1 MEDVG
6 AVRDFSVKVQAEP
19 IGEPEAH
26 VSQCIVEMMAQL
38 GIAVASQVREETH
51 PIIPDFAIIRDGNV
65 TAGYIEVKQPAVDI
79 TPDSWRATTH
89 NGRQWRYLRQL
100 NNVFYTN
107 GLEWV
112 LYQRG
117 VESGRWRAD
126 SDSAGL
132 LAALHSVV
140 NSGLEPVVTAD
151 RFLNL
156 TVPVALELSRAIEK
170 LALSEDMGKSR
181 PRLGAMWA
189 ALRSAGFSS
198 AGDDVIADIVVQTY
212 VFALIVAAHD
222 YGLDVADDD
231 GSAYRDIIADSDEL
245 LGAVLGLVDGA
256 VNDGADSVVAPLVRQ
271 LQSIVVAT
279 DWPEVE
285 GRAGK
290 LLSRYLFE
298 DFLELFSKES
308 RESTGSYYT
317 PQRLVHGM
325 VNLVAEVS
333 EAYGKGLANSVVVD
347 PAVGT
352 GTFPLEMVDYVAR
365 ESGATGGELAHVVGK
380 FTGNIHGWEMQVTP
394 YAIAASTM
402 RAKAEEY
409 GTESKAHF
417 MIRDSLRNPQQII
430 SDEVLSL
437 LAADENRYTLGQ
449 LALAEDEFC
458 AHDNVDIIG
467 GNPPYD
473 ATNLEVVAPWAYAQV
488 AEWRKAAK
496 GQGTR
501 TISNLYTAFIRAI
514 CWQAWEKPGTEDS
527 GIVYFVA
534 PSSWLKDKGGAGVRS
549 WVRGQASR
557 VWVVDVT
564 PEGWMSPGN
573 PFPISTPVAVVI
585 MQRDKGKRKGK
596 QATVKYRSVSKNST
610 ADQRLDE
617 LCGMSIH
624 DDGWAVASGNEFV
637 PVAQE
642 WLESPAVGD
651 VFLASNTGV
660 EWSRKWA
667 VAPSEKVLSRRIDIL
682 NNLPDEEKPGA
693 FTANGDSSWDAVRL
707 LAMAENISKVV
718 SSSGKSFAQ
727 EGKILDVNAPEVCAM
742 PLVNGYGLGDTRA
755 MKRVTPDLWGSKL
768 QPDNLFVC
776 TANNIKQSSP
786 VHTTDLVPQKLIFTS
801 GGERVHPTYQPDGRE
816 NTAPGLVEALT
827 ALYGVDV
834 APNDVA
840 AYITAVTAFPGYQ
853 ERFEEEL
860 NVPTIRVPF
869 TSDPKLWERAV
880 GIGQRII
887 ALSTAD
893 RTSVATNVPKLSGCA
908 GAVEWLEVHNGDA
921 IGERAS
927 HWLKL
932 QDNNGVKNKL
942 VVGGNVFTGVT
953 QDILNYRIGN
963 AQIVKK
969 WLERRLSTPYGKSMS
984 PLDKIMP
991 DEWESEWSVELFKL
1005 LQTIEALIAIEG
1017 EQRIL
1022 LEDVMAGELLTM
1034 HQLEKSGVTW
1044 PGDIKDP
1051 LRKAHWPDEEQD
1063 AGGLFD

>member
-1 MEDVG
+1 MGDVG
-6 AVRDFSVKVQAEP
+6 TVRDFSVKVQAEP

-38 GIAVASQVREETH
+38 GIAVASQAREETH

-79 TPDSWRATTH
+79 APDSWRATTH

-107 GLEWV
+107 GLDWV

-198 AGDDVIADIVVQTY
+198 AGDDVIADVVVQTY

-222 YGLDVADDD
+222 YGLDVSDDD
-231 GSAYRDIIADSDEL
+231 GSAYRDIIANSDEL

-473 ATNLEVVAPWAYAQV
+473 ATKLEVVAPWAYERMAQ
-488 AEWRKAAK
+488 WRKAAK
-496 GQGTR
+496 GQGWQT
-501 TISNLYTAFIRAI
+501 TSNLYTAFIRAM
-514 CWQAWEKPGTEDS
+514 CWQAWEKPDAEDS

-534 PSSWLKDKGGAGVRS
+534 PSSWLRDKGGAGIRA
-549 WVRGQASR
+549 WIREQASR
-557 VWVVDVT
+557 VWVVDIT

-585 MQRDKGKRKGK
+585 MQRDSGKRKGK
-596 QATVKYRSVSKNST
+596 KAVVKYRSVAKNSMV
-610 ADQRLDE
+610 DQRLDE
-617 LCGMSIH
+617 LCGMSIY
-624 DDGWAVASGNEFV
+624 DDGWVVATGDEFI
-637 PVAQE
+637 PVAKE
-642 WLESPAVGD
+642 WLENPAVSD
-651 VFLASNTGV
+651 VFLAINVGSV
-660 EWSRKWA
+660 WSRKWA
-667 VAPSEKVLSRRIDIL
+667 VAPSEKVLRRRIDVL
-682 NNLPDEEKPGA
+682 NNLPDEDKPGA
-693 FTANGDSSWDAVRL
+693 FTDVGGVGFSDTRELPHHEVLKDVFSNGRPLSEFDSVPYL
-707 LAMAENISKVV
+707 NV
-718 SSSGKSFAQ
+718 AQ
-727 EGKILDVNAPEVCAM
+727 VCAIPM
-742 PLVNGYGLGDTRA
+742 VGLTAITDY
-755 MKRVTPDLWGSKL
+755 RVVHRPFFNLWGGRL
-768 QPDNLFVC
+768 QSNNLFVC
-776 TANNIKQSSP
+776 TANTIKQGAS
-786 VHTTDLVPQKLIFTS
+786 VHTTDLVPQHFVLP

-816 NTAPGLVEALT
+816 NTAPGLVEALS
-827 ALYGVDV
+827 ALYGVGV

-840 AYITAVTAFPGYQ
+840 AYITAVTAFSGYQ

-860 NVPTIRVPF
+860 SVPTIRVPF
-869 TSDPKLWERAV
+869 TSDPTLWGRAV
-880 GIGQRII
+880 DIGQRII

-893 RTSVATNVPKLSGCA
+893 RTRVATNVPKLSGCA
-908 GAVEWLEVHNGDA
+908 SAVEWLEVHNGDA

-991 DEWESEWSVELFKL
+991 DEWEPEWSVELFKL

-1022 LEDVMAGELLTM
+1022 LEDVVAGELLTM
-1034 HQLEKSGVTW
+1034 QQLEKAGATW

>member
-26 VSQCIVEMMAQL
+26 VSQCIVEMMAQV
-38 GIAVASQVREETH
+38 GITVASQVREETH

-65 TAGYIEVKQPAVDI
+65 TTGYIEVKRPAVDI

-132 LAALHSVV
+132 LAALRSVV
-140 NSGLEPVVTAD
+140 NNGLEPVVTAD

-222 YGLDVADDD
+222 YELDVADDD

-271 LQSIVVAT
+271 LQSVVMAT

-308 RESTGSYYT
+308 RENTGSYYT

-437 LAADENRYTLGQ
+437 LAVDENRYKLGQ

-473 ATNLEVVAPWAYAQV
+473 ATKLEVVAPWAYERMVQ
-488 AEWRKAAK
+488 WRKAAK
-496 GQGTR
+496 GQGWQT
-501 TISNLYTAFIRAI
+501 TSNLYSAFIRAM

-534 PSSWLKDKGGAGVRS
+534 PSSWLKDKGGAGIRT
-549 WVRGQASR
+549 WIREQASR
-557 VWVVDVT
+557 VWVVDIT

-585 MQRDKGKRKGK
+585 MQRDVGKRKDK
-596 QATVKYRSVSKNST
+596 KAVVKYRSVTKNST
-610 ADQRLDE
+610 VDQRLDE
-617 LCGMSIH
+617 LCIMSIH
-624 DDGWAVASGNEFV
+624 DDGWSVASDDEFV
-637 PVAQE
+637 PVAKE
-642 WLESPAVGD
+642 WLENPAVSD
-651 VFLASNTGV
+651 VFLASNAGAV
-660 EWSRKWA
+660 WNRKWA
-667 VAPSEKVLSRRIDIL
+667 VAPSEKVLNRRIDAL
-682 NNLPDEEKPGA
+682 NNLPVEEKPGA
-693 FTANGDSSWDAVRL
+693 FT
-707 LAMAENISKVV
+707 
-718 SSSGKSFAQ
+718 
-727 EGKILDVNAPEVCAM
+727 DVGGV
-742 PLVNGYGLGDTRA
+742 GFGDTRELPHPEVLGEVFSNGEPLSELDSVPYPA
-755 MKRVTPDLWGSKL
+755 TAQVCSVPMVGLTAIIDYRVVHRPFFNLWGSSL

-776 TANNIKQSSP
+776 TANAIKQGAA
-786 VHTTDLVPQKLIFTS
+786 VHTTNLVPQSLMFTS
-801 GGERVHPTYQPDGRE
+801 GSERVHPTYQPDGRE
-816 NTAPGLVEALT
+816 NTAPGLVEALS

-834 APNDVA
+834 TPNDIA

-860 NVPTIRVPF
+860 SVPTIRVPF
-869 TSDPKLWERAV
+869 TSDPTLWERAV
-880 GIGQRII
+880 NIGQRII

-893 RTSVATNVPKLSGCA
+893 RTRVATNVPELSECA
-908 GAVEWLEVHNGDA
+908 SAVEWLEVHNGDA

-984 PLDKIMP
+984 PLDKVMP
-991 DEWESEWSVELFKL
+991 DEWEPEWSVELFKL

-1034 HQLEKSGVTW
+1034 QQLEKAGVTW

-1051 LRKAHWPDEEQD
+1051 LRKAHWPGEEQD